1 MATQCPTYVT
11 DVILTSGV
19 CGEVVETAF
28 IMLKDRVE
36 SARQKSGEQRAIF
49 YVVKDANVAR
59 LRQAYIATN
68 SDMEAKVVWR
78 TTDPDTYSVHRWMTV
93 LLWFD
98 VVVLTDEILIN
109 LLRHPLL
116 DFRVQFLLIAD
127 DCSHH
132 DMEKHCYDSIFSH
145 FTECMQGTTYVHIA
159 SQKSVWDFEM
169 RRRPARH
176 PLGWYYATVNPYSDI
191 QDDDETWRW
200 CGVMPEDQVID
211 LGNWIFDA
219 PDGDYE
225 SLMLLEQHQ
234 NDMTY
239 KVRSSGAIL
248 TLWSA
253 PSILYMYCASLSV
266 PETDISQS
274 LPVFEMVESSP
285 PYRLNCW
292 LTLPQTSPVRE
303 MSSSIFKT
311 RNLGVRHAAFKAC
324 KLLHQNGYLDDMFLP
339 RTIREVE
346 PIEVED
352 DHIQEYGLE
361 QQLGRV
367 QALIVSQRSTEK
379 RRSAT
384 TVHIASIE
392 VGCAFVRMLLAVDH
406 FIRYPMHNEGRLTM
420 CRDREMARIKNR
432 HQVYAVVGDSYLSE
446 GIEEALSNA
455 FKALKP
461 KHGIKYWTDFAESFW
476 QFRRRTSHVDFMSF
490 PGMPDLMAVE
500 RLLGYVFKDKM
511 LLLEAL
517 SEQATPAVPSY
528 QRLEYLGDA
537 ILEIVAVVFWAIQ
550 FPMSGSN
557 MVKMLKAESVSNK
570 ALQVVCL
577 ANGLDQ
583 YIWNHSTDLSLKI
596 ARAKESVHRAKMN
609 QPNTTYWRKADL
621 CKTLADIVES
631 ILAAVFLDCG
641 LDFAVVAQ
649 LLERIQWP
657 IIGMPLIALGELP
670 TIKKKNQS
678 EQVYY

>member
-1 MATQCPTYVT
+1 MAAQCPTYIT

-19 CGEVVETAF
+19 CGEVVENAF
-28 IMLKDRVE
+28 IMLKDLVE
-36 SARQKSGEQRAIF
+36 SARQKSGVQQRAIF

-68 SDMEAKVVWR
+68 SDIEAKVIWR
-78 TTDPDTYSVHRWMTV
+78 TTDPDTYSIHRWMTV

-98 VVVLTDEILIN
+98 VVVLTEEILIN
-109 LLRHPLL
+109 LLKHPLL

-132 DMEKHCYDSIFSH
+132 NMDEHCYDSIYSH
-145 FTECMQGTTYVHIA
+145 FTECTQDSTYMHIA
-159 SQKSVWDFEM
+159 SQKSAWDFEM

-176 PLGWYYATVNPYSDI
+176 ALGWYHATVNPYSDI

-200 CGVMPEDQVID
+200 CGVMPEDQVIN

-346 PIEVED
+346 IIEIED
-352 DHIQEYGLE
+352 DLIQEYGLE
-361 QQLGRV
+361 QPLGRV
-367 QALIVSQRSTEK
+367 KTLIVSQRSTEEH
-379 RRSAT
+379 RSAIT
-384 TVHIASIE
+384 EHIAGIE
-392 VGCAFVRMLLAVDH
+392 VGRAFIRMLLAVDH
-406 FIRYPMHNEGRLTM
+406 FIRYPMYNEGQLTRY
-420 CRDREMARIKNR
+420 RDHEIAQIRNR
-432 HQVYAVVGDSYLSE
+432 HQAYVVVGDSYLSE
-446 GIEEALSNA
+446 GIEKALSNA
-455 FKALKP
+455 FEVLEP
-461 KHGIKYWTDFAESFW
+461 MDGIRHWTDFAESFR
-476 QFRRRTSHVDFMSF
+476 RRRTTHTGSMSF

-500 RLLGYVFKDKM
+500 RILGYVFKDKL

-517 SEQATPAVPSY
+517 SERTTPAVPSY

-537 ILEIVAVVFWAIQ
+537 ILELVAVVFWAVQ
-550 FPMSGSN
+550 FPKSSGYMIN
-557 MVKMLKAESVSNK
+557 VLKAESVSNK

-577 ANGLDQ
+577 ENSLDQ
-583 YIWNHSTDLSLKI
+583 HIWNLSTEQGLRI
-596 ARAKESVHRAKMN
+596 AQARKSVHQAKMN
-609 QPNTTYWRKADL
+609 RPNTTYWRKTYL

-631 ILAAVFLDCG
+631 ILGAVFLDCG
-641 LDFAVVAQ
+641 LNIAVVTQ

-657 IIGMPLIALGELP
+657 IIGMPLIVMG
-670 TIKKKNQS
+670 
-678 EQVYY
+678 

>member
-1 MATQCPTYVT
+1 MQ
-11 DVILTSGV
+11 
-19 CGEVVETAF
+19 
-28 IMLKDRVE
+28 
-36 SARQKSGEQRAIF
+36 
-49 YVVKDANVAR
+49 
-59 LRQAYIATN
+59 
-68 SDMEAKVVWR
+68 
-78 TTDPDTYSVHRWMTV
+78 
-93 LLWFD
+93 
-98 VVVLTDEILIN
+98 
-109 LLRHPLL
+109 
-116 DFRVQFLLIAD
+116 
-127 DCSHH
+127 
-132 DMEKHCYDSIFSH
+132 DS
-145 FTECMQGTTYVHIA
+145 TYVHIA
-159 SQKSVWDFEM
+159 SQKSAWDFEM

-176 PLGWYYATVNPYSDI
+176 SLEWYATVNPYSDI

-219 PDGDYE
+219 PDSDYE

-266 PETDISQS
+266 PETDILQS
-274 LPVFEMVESSP
+274 LPVFETVESSP

-346 PIEVED
+346 IIEVED

-361 QQLGRV
+361 QPLGRV
-367 QALIVSQRSTEK
+367 QALIASQRSTEK
-379 RRSAT
+379 RRSAI
-384 TVHIASIE
+384 TVHIANIE
-392 VGCAFVRMLLAVDH
+392 VGCAFLRMLLAVDH
-406 FIRYPMHNEGRLTM
+406 FIRYPMYNEGQLTT
-420 CRDREMARIKNR
+420 CREREMARIRNR
-432 HQVYAVVGDSYLSE
+432 HQAYAVVGDSYLSE
-446 GIEEALSNA
+446 GIEKALSYA
-455 FKALKP
+455 FEVLEP
-461 KHGIKYWTDFAESFW
+461 KYGIKYWTDFAESW
-476 QFRRRTSHVDFMSF
+476 QLRRRTSHVGSMSF

-500 RLLGYVFKDKM
+500 RILGYVFKDKL

-517 SEQATPAVPSY
+517 SEQTTRAVPSY

-537 ILEIVAVVFWAIQ
+537 ILDLVAVVFWAIQ
-550 FPMSGSN
+550 FPKRGSY

-583 YIWNHSTDLSLKI
+583 YIWNHSTGLSLKI
-596 ARAKESVHRAKMN
+596 ARARKSVHRAKMN
-609 QPNTTYWRKADL
+609 RPNTTYWRKADL

-641 LDFAVVAQ
+641 QDIAVVAQ

-657 IIGMPLIALGELP
+657 IIGMPLIALG
-670 TIKKKNQS
+670 S
-678 EQVYY
+678 RR